1 MLLVASDLDRSI
13 SAQIWLAG
21 SLSARSWS
29 HAVPAALCLA
39 LIAPIALLYAQR
51 LALLEMGDDAARQL
65 GVSVER
71 TRLAMVMTA
80 VGLTAMATAATGPIA
95 FIALAGPQLARRLCR
110 SAGVPLLPGA
120 AMGAV
125 LLLAAD
131 LISQRFPSGLNLPIG
146 STTGMLGGAY
156 LLWRLT
162 RDAKVRAAIIEEGL
176 REAGCEQL
184 IRLSGTT
191 GLVAAIEVHDPDV
204 VVIDLEDPSRDAL
217 ADMFLVS
224 RHVRRPIT
232 MFVDQSDSAS
242 IEAAVEAGVSA
253 YIVDGLKKERMRP
266 ILQTCIS
273 RFNAFRKLREELD
286 EARSQLEDRKTIDR
300 AKAIVM
306 RLKGL
311 SEEDA
316 YALMR
321 RTAMN
326 EKRKL
331 VDIARSLITAAEM
344 LK

>member
-1 MLLVASDLDRSI
+1 MRPDLKI
-13 SAQIWLAG
+13 
-21 SLSARSWS
+21 
-29 HAVPAALCLA
+29 
-39 LIAPIALLYAQR
+39 LIV
-51 LALLEMGDDAARQL
+51 DAN
-65 GVSVER
+65 
-71 TRLAMVMTA
+71 
-80 VGLTAMATAATGPIA
+80 P
-95 FIALAGPQLARRLCR
+95 
-110 SAGVPLLPGA
+110 
-120 AMGAV
+120 
-125 LLLAAD
+125 
-131 LISQRFPSGLNLPIG
+131 
-146 STTGMLGGAY
+146 
-156 LLWRLT
+156 
-162 RDAKVRAAIIEEGL
+162 VRAAIIDEGL
-176 REAGCEQL
+176 REAGFTDL
-184 IRLSGTT
+184 VRIGATN
-191 GLVAAIEVHDPDV
+191 GLVAAIELHDPDV

-242 IEAAVEAGVSA
+242 IEAAIEAGVSA
-253 YIVDGLKKERMRP
+253 YIVDGLKKERMQP

-311 SEEDA
+311 PEEEA
-316 YALMR
+316 YALLR

-331 VDIARSLITAAEM
+331 VDIARSIITAAEV

>member
-1 MLLVASDLDRSI
+1 M
-13 SAQIWLAG
+13 
-21 SLSARSWS
+21 
-29 HAVPAALCLA
+29 VPNLRI
-39 LIAPIALLYAQR
+39 LIV
-51 LALLEMGDDAARQL
+51 DANQ
-65 GVSVER
+65 
-71 TRLAMVMTA
+71 
-80 VGLTAMATAATGPIA
+80 
-95 FIALAGPQLARRLCR
+95 
-110 SAGVPLLPGA
+110 
-120 AMGAV
+120 
-125 LLLAAD
+125 
-131 LISQRFPSGLNLPIG
+131 
-146 STTGMLGGAY
+146 
-156 LLWRLT
+156 
-162 RDAKVRAAIIEEGL
+162 VRAAIIEEGL
-176 REAGCEQL
+176 REAGYHQL
-184 IRLSGTT
+184 IRLSATT
-191 GLVAAIEVHDPDV
+191 GLVAAIETHDPDV

-253 YIVDGLKKERMRP
+253 YIVDGLKKERMQP

-300 AKAIVM
+300 AKSIVM
-306 RLKGL
+306 RLKSL
-311 SEEDA
+311 SEDEA

>member
-1 MLLVASDLDRSI
+1 M
-13 SAQIWLAG
+13 
-21 SLSARSWS
+21 
-29 HAVPAALCLA
+29 VPNLRI
-39 LIAPIALLYAQR
+39 LIV
-51 LALLEMGDDAARQL
+51 DANQ
-65 GVSVER
+65 
-71 TRLAMVMTA
+71 
-80 VGLTAMATAATGPIA
+80 
-95 FIALAGPQLARRLCR
+95 
-110 SAGVPLLPGA
+110 
-120 AMGAV
+120 
-125 LLLAAD
+125 
-131 LISQRFPSGLNLPIG
+131 
-146 STTGMLGGAY
+146 
-156 LLWRLT
+156 
-162 RDAKVRAAIIEEGL
+162 VRAAIIEEGL
-176 REAGCEQL
+176 REAGYQNL
-184 IRLSGTT
+184 VRIAATT
-191 GLVAAIEVHDPDV
+191 GLVAAIEAHDPDV

-253 YIVDGLKKERMRP
+253 YIVDGLKKERMQP

-273 RFNAFRKLREELD
+273 RFNAFRRLREELD

-311 SEEDA
+311 SEEEA

>member
-1 MLLVASDLDRSI
+1 MVANLRI
-13 SAQIWLAG
+13 
-21 SLSARSWS
+21 
-29 HAVPAALCLA
+29 
-39 LIAPIALLYAQR
+39 LIV
-51 LALLEMGDDAARQL
+51 DANQ
-65 GVSVER
+65 
-71 TRLAMVMTA
+71 
-80 VGLTAMATAATGPIA
+80 
-95 FIALAGPQLARRLCR
+95 
-110 SAGVPLLPGA
+110 
-120 AMGAV
+120 
-125 LLLAAD
+125 
-131 LISQRFPSGLNLPIG
+131 
-146 STTGMLGGAY
+146 
-156 LLWRLT
+156 
-162 RDAKVRAAIIEEGL
+162 VRAAIIEEGL
-176 REAGCEQL
+176 REAGYDQL
-184 IRLSGTT
+184 IRMTATT
-191 GLVAAIEVHDPDV
+191 GLVAAIETHDPDV

-217 ADMFLVS
+217 AHMFLVS

-253 YIVDGLKKERMRP
+253 YIVDGLKKERMQP

-300 AKAIVM
+300 AKSIVM
-306 RLKGL
+306 RLKDL
-311 SEEDA
+311 SEDEA

>member
-1 MLLVASDLDRSI
+1 M
-13 SAQIWLAG
+13 
-21 SLSARSWS
+21 
-29 HAVPAALCLA
+29 VPNLRI
-39 LIAPIALLYAQR
+39 LIV
-51 LALLEMGDDAARQL
+51 DA
-65 GVSVER
+65 
-71 TRLAMVMTA
+71 
-80 VGLTAMATAATGPIA
+80 
-95 FIALAGPQLARRLCR
+95 
-110 SAGVPLLPGA
+110 
-120 AMGAV
+120 
-125 LLLAAD
+125 
-131 LISQRFPSGLNLPIG
+131 NH
-146 STTGMLGGAY
+146 
-156 LLWRLT
+156 
-162 RDAKVRAAIIEEGL
+162 VRAAIIEEGL
-176 REAGCEQL
+176 REAGYRQL
-184 IRLSGTT
+184 VRVGATT
-191 GLVAAIEVHDPDV
+191 GLIAAIEAHDPDV

-253 YIVDGLKKERMRP
+253 YIVDGLRKERMQP

-286 EARSQLEDRKTIDR
+286 DVRSQLEDRRTIDR
-300 AKAIVM
+300 AKGIVM

-311 SEEDA
+311 SEDEA

-331 VDIARSLITAAEM
+331 VDIANSLITAAEM